1 MHNRRVGLIIPVLF
15 AAELSR
21 LMKNELVKT
30 LRSVAELKTV
40 APTNFPVTHLLRLGY
55 GVINKNMSGINVG
68 FS

>member
-1 MHNRRVGLIIPVLF
+1 
-15 AAELSR
+15 
-21 LMKNELVKT
+21 MKNELVKT